1 MSAMGAVVVVVGRA
15 VSVTELVR
23 WVEGVG
29 RPVLGG
35 IAGTG
40 ALVLAVGFR
49 TVGGTSHWRISS
61 WTAALWELG
70 GAEASHLR

>member
-1 MSAMGAVVVVVGRA
+1 MTAMGAVVVVVVVVVVVGRA

-23 WVEGVG
+23 WVEGVS

-35 IAGTG
+35 IAGAG
-40 ALVLAVGFR
+40 ALVLVAGFR

-61 WTAALWELG
+61 WTAALC
-70 GAEASHLR
+70 GAVG